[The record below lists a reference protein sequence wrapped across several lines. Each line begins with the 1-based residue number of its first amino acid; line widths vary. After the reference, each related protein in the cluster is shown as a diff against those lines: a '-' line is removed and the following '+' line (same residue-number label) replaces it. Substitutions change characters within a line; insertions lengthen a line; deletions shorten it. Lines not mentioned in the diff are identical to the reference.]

1 MRQLRLRTI
10 IAIALACAFATA
22 ASAQTAS
29 KKSTPAPKSSPSCPA
44 NQEVPASRRAQRDHY
59 WNEATAWLI
68 GPYGEIEEPSVGSI
82 DLTVDPFDVPDK
94 VILTAT
100 YMNYRH
106 VLSANAPYL
115 ELTLCVDHVFGSW
128 SDVARPSPHHNVTL
142 LQRGGRQRQY
152 DMPPMAGA
160 DPDLAEIDLLPGH
173 KYLLILS
180 CQGAGDFYEE
190 HDSWDITDGTVRA
203 NSPVTKYQATQGRSR
218 VEGLTV
224 QELGPA
230 LPKRSYAHR

>member
-29 KKSTPAPKSSPSCPA
+29 KKSTPAPKSSTSCPA
-44 NQEVPASRRAQRDHY
+44 NQEIPASLRAQRDHY
-59 WNEATAWLI
+59 WNEATAWLM
-68 GPYGEIEEPSVGSI
+68 GPYGEIEEPSGGSI
-82 DLTVDPFDVPDK
+82 DLTVDPFDVPGK

-100 YMNYRH
+100 YMNYRR

-128 SDVARPSPHHNVTL
+128 SDVARPSPHYNVTL
-142 LQRGGRQRQY
+142 LQRGGSLRQY
-152 DMPPMAGA
+152 DMAVA
-160 DPDLAEIDLLPGH
+160 DLDLAQIDLLPGH

-180 CQGAGDFYEE
+180 YQSVGDFYEE
-190 HDSWDITDGTVRA
+190 RDTWDITDGTVRA

-230 LPKRSYAHR
+230 LPRPSSAHR